1 MQDLFDR
8 AMDRNPLGVPLADLC
23 RPEKLE
29 DVVGQEHLLAE
40 GMVLRR
46 SLETGELFSMI
57 LWGPPGSGK
66 TTIANLI
73 ARNAGHIFVPFS
85 AVLGGVKEV
94 REIVRKAR
102 EDKKLYRK
110 KTVLFVDEIHRF
122 NKAQQDAF
130 LPHVEKG
137 TIILVGATTENPSF
151 ALISPLLSRSRV
163 LLLKPLTSG
172 HLRQILDRTLAFVA
186 ERGGRKIEIAERYLD
201 AIARGAEGDARKA
214 IGTIEVIIRQTAGNV
229 WEGEGE
235 GAGRK
240 KGAIRIGKEDLE
252 KILGDHTFLYD
263 RSGEEHYNT
272 VSAFI
277 KSLRGSDPH
286 AAVYYMAR
294 MLEGGD
300 DPNFILRR
308 MLIFAAEDIGMADPQ
323 ALQVAVSAT
332 LAFERIGL
340 PEGVLPLT
348 EAALYLATAPKS
360 NSVLG
365 TFGEAKRAVKEKGP
379 LPVPLKLRNPVTE
392 LMAEIGYGE
401 GYNYPHDSRG
411 HWVPETY
418 LPDELREAV
427 FYKPSSMGYEKV
439 VAQRLEKMEEFRKKA
454 EEDGEG

>member
-8 AMDRNPLGVPLADLC
+8 AMDRSPLGVPLADLC
-23 RPEKLE
+23 RPERLE

-73 ARNAGHIFVPFS
+73 ARNAGHIFVAFS

-94 REIVRKAR
+94 RAIVQKAR
-102 EDKKLYRK
+102 EDKKHYRK

-151 ALISPLLSRSRV
+151 ALIAPLLSRSRV
-163 LLLKPLTSG
+163 LLLKPLTAQ
-172 HLRQILDRTLAFVA
+172 HLRQILDRTLAFVTG
-186 ERGGRKIEIAERYLD
+186 RCGRKIEIAERYLD

-214 IGTIEVIIRQTAGNV
+214 IGTIEVIIRQVAGNV
-229 WEGEGE
+229 WEGEGTDK
-235 GAGRK
+235 K
-240 KGAIRIGKEDLE
+240 KGAISIRKEDLE

-263 RSGEEHYNT
+263 RGGEEHYNT
-272 VSAFI
+272 ISAFN

-348 EAALYLATAPKS
+348 EAVLYLATAPKS
-360 NSVLG
+360 NSVLS
-365 TFGEAKRAVKEKGP
+365 TFGEARAAVKEKGP

-392 LMAEIGYGE
+392 LMAEIGYGK
-401 GYNYPHDSRG
+401 GYRYPHENRG

-418 LPDELREAV
+418 LPDELKEAV

-439 VAQRLEKMEEFRKKA
+439 VAQRLEKMDELRKKA
-454 EEDGEG
+454 KGNGEG

>member
-23 RPEKLE
+23 RPERLE

-73 ARNAGHIFVPFS
+73 ARNSGHVFVPFS

-102 EDKKLYRK
+102 EDKKHYRK

-151 ALISPLLSRSRV
+151 ALISPLLSRCRV
-163 LLLKPLTSG
+163 LLLKPLTAG
-172 HLRQILDRTLAFVA
+172 HLRQILDGTLAFIT
-186 ERGGRKIEIAERYLD
+186 GKSGRKIEIEEKYLD
-201 AIARGAEGDARKA
+201 AVARGAEGDARKA
-214 IGTIEVIIRQTAGNV
+214 IGTIEVII
-229 WEGEGE
+229 
-235 GAGRK
+235 
-240 KGAIRIGKEDLE
+240 GKEELE

-272 VSAFI
+272 ISAFI

-300 DPNFILRR
+300 DPNFLLRR

-323 ALQVAVSAT
+323 ALQVAVAAA
-332 LAFERIGL
+332 LAFERVGL

-360 NSVLG
+360 NSVLT
-365 TFGEAKRAVKEKGP
+365 TFGGARAAVKEKGP

-392 LMAEIGYGE
+392 LMAEIGYGKD
-401 GYNYPHDSRG
+401 YRYPHESRG

-418 LPDELREAV
+418 LPDELKETL

-439 VAQRLEKMEEFRKKA
+439 VAQRLEKMEELRKKA
-454 EEDGEG
+454 RENGEG